1 MYKFASMFDDEEEEE
16 LYGGDINEDVK
27 VFNDMYDSGSYQYFD
42 SDRIE
47 AIIDHLLVTNQ
58 YKKARWAADHA
69 LTHFPYNSLFMLRK
83 AQALSLGGEL
93 KEALRLLGHLEKIE
107 LNSIDLMLTMA
118 SCFSQLR
125 DADSAVKYYKKALA
139 LADEEDRAD
148 IYIDLAMEFE
158 NQGDYNAA
166 IQLLKQAIK
175 DDEQN
180 ESLVYELA
188 YCFDQIEAY
197 DESIQCFLDYIDV
210 DPYSYTA
217 WYNLGNAYFRK
228 NDFEKAIWAFDYC
241 IIVNED
247 FSPAYFNMG
256 NTYMEL
262 ERVDK
267 ALEYY
272 EGCLKLDG
280 DDGMVLCSI
289 GECYEELG
297 NYNKAYA
304 SYVQSTEHFPQLAD
318 AWLGRG
324 IVSDLLGHQ
333 NRAISELKVAVSL
346 EPENSEYLHTLATVY
361 EGKGMIDEAV
371 STYEEA
377 LKIGKQE
384 GNLLFDYLKCLAFD
398 SPMRALEQLNNQ
410 PKWLEEDA
418 GMQVLIYI
426 YWNLNRRTD
435 ALLIFE
441 SLLVKNKELITEV
454 MKAFPEL
461 NDYTIFTDR
470 LED

>member
-1 MYKFASMFDDEEEEE
+1 MFDDEEEEE
-16 LYGGDINEDVK
+16 LYSGDINEDVNA
-27 VFNDMYDSGSYQYFD
+27 FNEMYNSGVYQYFD

-58 YKKARWAADHA
+58 YKKARWATDQA
-69 LTHFPYNSLFMLRK
+69 LQHFPYNNLFLLRK

-93 KEALRLLGHLEKIE
+93 KEALRLLGQLERIE
-107 LNSIDLMLTMA
+107 TSSLDVMMTMA
-118 SCFSQLR
+118 TCFSQLR

-148 IYIDLAMEFE
+148 IYIDLAMEYE
-158 NQGDYNAA
+158 NQGDFHAA

-175 DDEQN
+175 DDEKN

-197 DESIQCFLDYIDV
+197 EESIQCFLDYIDV

-217 WYNLGNAYFRK
+217 WYNLGNAYFRT
-228 NDFEKAIWAFDYC
+228 NRFEKAIWAFDYC
-241 IIVNED
+241 ILVNED

-262 ERVDK
+262 NRVDK

-272 EGCLKLDG
+272 EECLKRDG
-280 DDGMVLCSI
+280 DDGMVLCSV

-297 NYNKAYA
+297 NYAKAYEA
-304 SYVQSTEHFPQLAD
+304 YVKSTDLFPQLAD

-324 IVSDLLGHQ
+324 IVSDLLTES

-346 EPENSEYLHTLATVY
+346 EPENVEYLHTLASVY
-361 EGKGMIDEAV
+361 EGKGEI
-371 STYEEA
+371 EEA
-377 LKIGKQE
+377 LITYEKALSLGKHE
-384 GNLLFDYLKCLAFD
+384 GNLLFDYLKCI
-398 SPMRALEQLNNQ
+398 ALEEPIKVIDKLKDY
-410 PKWLEEDA
+410 PEWLEKDA
-418 GMQVLIYI
+418 CIQVLIYV
-426 YWNLNRRTD
+426 YWKLNRRTD
-435 ALLIFE
+435 ALLLFE
-441 SLLVKNKELITEV
+441 TLLAKDRGLIKEVLTT
-454 MKAFPEL
+454 FQEL
-461 NDYTIFTDR
+461 NEYTIFTDR
-470 LED
+470 FGK